1 MKTSINNTTS
11 RILLAPVAIL
21 VMAVVWWLAGWELGL
36 GAAWLVVYLSPELM
50 MIFSKR
56 WRVLK
61 AEADREE
68 EEHHREM
75 LEEIER
81 KYKDVELPDD
91 LLRTPM
97 DESDREFNRIFGI
110 KPPSRLV

>member
-1 MKTSINNTTS
+1 MKTSVNNTTS
-11 RILLAPVAIL
+11 RLILAPVALL
-21 VMAVVWWLAGWELGL
+21 VMVLVWLLAGWELGL

-61 AEADREE
+61 AKADREE
-68 EEHHREM
+68 EEYRREM

-81 KYKDVELPDD
+81 KYKNVNMDNEPLP
-91 LLRTPM
+91 PM
-97 DESDREFNRIFGI
+97 GWEGDTDYVDIS
-110 KPPSRLV
+110 L

>member
-1 MKTSINNTTS
+1 MKLNTNNTTS
-11 RILLAPVAIL
+11 RLILAPVALLAMVL
-21 VMAVVWWLAGWELGL
+21 VWMLAGWDLGL

-61 AEADREE
+61 AKAEREE
-68 EEHHREM
+68 EEYRREM

-81 KYKDVELPDD
+81 KYRNVNMDNEPLPPMGWEGDTDYVDVNL
-91 LLRTPM
+91 
-97 DESDREFNRIFGI
+97 
-110 KPPSRLV
+110 

>member
-1 MKTSINNTTS
+1 MKLNTNNTTS
-11 RILLAPVAIL
+11 RLILAPVALL
-21 VMAVVWWLAGWELGL
+21 VMVLVWLLAGWELGL

-61 AEADREE
+61 AKADREE
-68 EEHHREM
+68 EEYRREM

-81 KYKDVELPDD
+81 KYKNVNMDNEPLP
-91 LLRTPM
+91 PM
-97 DESDREFNRIFGI
+97 GWEGDTDYVDIS
-110 KPPSRLV
+110 L

>member
-1 MKTSINNTTS
+1 MKLNTNNTTS
-11 RILLAPVAIL
+11 RLLLAPVAIL
-21 VMAVVWWLAGWELGL
+21 VMVVVWLFAGWELGL

-61 AEADREE
+61 AEAEREAE
-68 EEHHREM
+68 EYRREM

-81 KYKDVELPDD
+81 KYKGTNWDKEPLPPMERFDD
-91 LLRTPM
+91 TGCP
-97 DESDREFNRIFGI
+97 GI
-110 KPPSRLV
+110 MM